1 MEKLNRKLQRLAAK
15 AAAGETVNV
24 AILGL
29 GSVGHYLLEYL
40 LALRDPRLRI
50 FVVGRDREKLI
61 RDVNI
66 LRTAGL
72 IRGPIESEVGVLAAD
87 FDSPGSL
94 TAALARIHP
103 DFLVNSSRAY
113 SGIKYGGISWQKVR
127 AYGLWSPLAVKYLK
141 TVMRAQGEAGGDP
154 IVINTSYS
162 DATNAWL
169 KSAGLLYPDFGSG
182 NLNHLVPRIK
192 LAAARLLGAPV
203 SEIEV
208 TLATSHFHDVL
219 ISKEGTTA
227 GEDPLLRIE
236 WRGAAAPV
244 DPAEIY
250 RLCAIPMPADQKR
263 NMMNASSNFEII
275 AKVLAVARTG
285 APQKFHSPGFDGL
298 IGGYPVELRVE
309 AAGGFAGGV
318 SERAFS
324 LADMARH
331 NRRSIR
337 LDGIED
343 IRAGVLHYTPELVA
357 KVKQA
362 FAFDLP
368 REVPLDESDRV
379 AESLIAGII
388 APTR

>member
-1 MEKLNRKLQRLAAK
+1 MEKLNAKLNRLAAK
-15 AAAGETVNV
+15 GAAGRTVNL
-24 AILGL
+24 ALLGL

-40 LALRDPRLRI
+40 LALRDPQLRI
-50 FVVGRDREKLI
+50 FVVGRDREKLV

-66 LRTAGL
+66 LRVAGL
-72 IRGPIESEVGVLAAD
+72 IRGPIESEVDVVTAD

-94 TAALARIHP
+94 TAALAQIQP
-103 DFLVNSSRAY
+103 DLLVNSSRAY

-141 TVMRAQGEAGGDP
+141 AVMRAVAEAGGDP

-169 KSAGLLYPDFGSG
+169 KSAGLPYPDFGSG

-192 LAAARLLGAPV
+192 LAAAQLLGAAV

-236 WRGAAAPV
+236 WRGSAAPV
-244 DPAEIY
+244 APAEIY
-250 RLCAIPMPADQKR
+250 RLCAIPMPVDQKR

-275 AKVLAVARTG
+275 AKVLAVARAGTS
-285 APQKFHSPGFDGL
+285 QKFHSPGVDGL
-298 IGGYPVELRVE
+298 LGGYPVELRAV
-309 AAGGFAGGV
+309 ASGGFASGV
-318 SERAFS
+318 PETSFS
-324 LADMARH
+324 LADMTRH

-343 IRAGVLHYTPELVA
+343 VRAGVLHYTPELVA

-368 REVPLDESDRV
+368 REVPLDDSDRV

-388 APTR
+388 AKAR